1 MKNII
6 QINNLNIIY
15 GKGLLEK
22 KALFNIDLSVDK
34 GQICGFLG
42 PNGAGKTTLIKTMLG
57 LLVPA
62 DGEVLLFQKKSLDI
76 DTRQTIGY
84 MPETA
89 NYYWYL
95 TPKELLNFYGSLFHL
110 KHKLLARRID
120 QLLTLVD
127 LTAHK
132 NTLMKNFS
140 KGMLQKV
147 SFAQCLINDP
157 DLLILDEPTT
167 GFDPIARM
175 NMRAI
180 LLDLKTQG
188 KTIFFS
194 SHELSEVEI
203 ISDKV
208 VILKEG
214 RILKEIKPN
223 QIMNEKGKAINLEQY
238 FFDLVK
244 NE

>member
-6 QINNLNIIY
+6 EIINLNLFY
-15 GKGLLEK
+15 GKGLQQK
-22 KALFNIDLSVDK
+22 KALRNINLSLSK

-57 LLVPA
+57 LLSPRS
-62 DGEVLLFQKKSLDI
+62 GTIMLFEKKPTDAL
-76 DTRQTIGY
+76 THQAIGY

-95 TPKELLNFYGSLFHL
+95 TPKELLVFYAKLFKIKPAIFL
-110 KHKLLARRID
+110 PRID
-120 QLLTLVD
+120 YLLELVD
-127 LTAHK
+127 LGENK
-132 NTLMKNFS
+132 NKLMKTFS

-157 DLLILDEPTT
+157 QLLILDEPTS

-175 NMRAI
+175 NMRNI
-180 LLDLKTQG
+180 LLDLKTKG

-194 SHELSEVEI
+194 SHELSEAEI

-208 VILKEG
+208 IILKEG
-214 RILKEIKPN
+214 KILKETKPHE
-223 QIMNEKGKAINLEQY
+223 IMNEKGKAINLEQY

>member
-1 MKNII
+1 MKNVIA
-6 QINNLNIIY
+6 INNLSIIY
-15 GKGLLEK
+15 GKGRLEK
-22 KALFNIDLSVDK
+22 KALNDISLNVDT

-42 PNGAGKTTLIKTMLG
+42 PNGAGKTTLIKAMLG

-62 DGEVLLFQKKSLDI
+62 GGEVLLFQKKPSI
-76 DTRQTIGY
+76 ISTRKSIGY
-84 MPETA
+84 MPEIA

-95 TPKELLNFYGSLFHL
+95 TPKELLNFYGKLFHIPN
-110 KHKLLARRID
+110 KLLEQRIE
-120 QLLTLVD
+120 QILKLVD
-127 LTAHK
+127 LTKQA
-132 NTLMKNFS
+132 NTLMKVFS

-175 NMRAI
+175 NMRTI
-180 LLDLKTQG
+180 LLDLKAKG

-194 SHELSEVEI
+194 SHELSEAEI

-208 VILKEG
+208 IILKDGKILKET
-214 RILKEIKPN
+214 KPHE
-223 QIMNEKGKAINLEQY
+223 IMNEKGAAMTLEQY
-238 FFDLVK
+238 FFTLVK

>member
-6 QINNLNIIY
+6 EINNLSLIY
-15 GKGLLEK
+15 GKGIQQK
-22 KALFNIDLSVDK
+22 KALKNINFSLSK
-34 GQICGFLG
+34 GEICGFLG
-42 PNGAGKTTLIKTMLG
+42 PNGAGKTTLIKIMLG
-57 LLVPA
+57 LLKP
-62 DGEVLLFQKKSLDI
+62 DTGNVLLFAKKTTDALN
-76 DTRQTIGY
+76 RQSIGY

-95 TPKELLNFYGSLFHL
+95 TPQELLIFYAKLFKIKSEIFL
-110 KHKLLARRID
+110 PRIEYLLD
-120 QLLTLVD
+120 LVD
-127 LTAHK
+127 LSENK
-132 NTLMKNFS
+132 NKLMKTFS

-157 DLLILDEPTT
+157 QLLILDEPTS

-175 NMRAI
+175 NMRSI
-180 LLDLKTQG
+180 LLNLKTKG

-194 SHELSEVEI
+194 SHELSEAEI

-208 VILKEG
+208 IILKDGVILKET
-214 RILKEIKPN
+214 RPHE
-223 QIMNEKGKAINLEQY
+223 IMNEKGKAITLEQY
-238 FFDLVK
+238 FFDMVK

>member
-1 MKNII
+1 MENII
-6 QINNLNIIY
+6 KINNLSLIY
-15 GKGLLEK
+15 DKGSAQK
-22 KALFNIDLSVDK
+22 KALENISLSVAK

-57 LLVPA
+57 LLVPSQ
-62 DGEVLLFQKKSLDI
+62 GEALLFQKKSI
-76 DTRQTIGY
+76 DVHNRQSIGY
-84 MPETA
+84 MPEIA

-95 TPKELLNFYGSLFHL
+95 TPKELLIFYGKLFNVQR
-110 KHKLLARRID
+110 KILLPRID
-120 QLLTLVD
+120 YLLELMGLAD
-127 LTAHK
+127 NK
-132 NTLMKNFS
+132 NTLMKTFS
-140 KGMLQKV
+140 KGMLQKA

-157 DLLILDEPTT
+157 ELLILDEPTT

-175 NMRAI
+175 NMRTI
-180 LLDLKTQG
+180 LLDLKTKG

-194 SHELSEVEI
+194 SHELSEAEI

-208 VILKEG
+208 IILKNG
-214 RILKEIKPN
+214 RILKEAKPHE
-223 QIMNEKGKAINLEQY
+223 IMNEKGNAVTLETY

>member
-6 QINNLNIIY
+6 QINNLSIIY

-22 KALFNIDLSVDK
+22 KALQNIDLSVDK

-62 DGEVLLFQKKSLDI
+62 KGEVLLFQKKSLDI
-76 DTRQTIGY
+76 NTRQTIGY

-95 TPKELLNFYGSLFHL
+95 TPKELLNFYANLFHL
-110 KHKLLARRID
+110 EHKLIARRID
-120 QLLTLVD
+120 QLLALVD

-132 NTLMKNFS
+132 NNLMKNFS

-208 VILKEG
+208 VILREG
-214 RILKEIKPN
+214 KILKETKPN
-223 QIMNEKGKAINLEQY
+223 QIMDEKGKAVTLEQY
-238 FFDLVK
+238 FFALVK

>member
-1 MKNII
+1 MKHVISV
-6 QINNLNIIY
+6 NNLNIIY
-15 GKGLLEK
+15 GKGRLEK
-22 KALFNIDLSVDK
+22 KALQNISLSVDK

-42 PNGAGKTTLIKTMLG
+42 PNGAGKTTLIKALLG

-62 DGEVLLFQKKSLDI
+62 KGEVLIFQEKPFLSS
-76 DTRQTIGY
+76 TRESIGY

-95 TPKELLNFYGSLFHL
+95 TPKELLNFYGKIFYIP
-110 KHKLLARRID
+110 HKLLRQRIE
-120 QLLTLVD
+120 QILELVD
-127 LTAHK
+127 LTKQA
-132 NTLMKNFS
+132 NTLMKVFS

-180 LLDLKTQG
+180 LLDLKAKG

-194 SHELSEVEI
+194 SHELSEAEI

-208 VILKEG
+208 IILKDGKILKET
-214 RILKEIKPN
+214 KPHE
-223 QIMNEKGKAINLEQY
+223 IMNEKGAAITLEQY